1 MAITTYTANG
11 AVISG
16 GSSGDLTPTEIGTAA
31 GQTAGIT
38 SLSYSGSYATEVTQ
52 NGTNYGYALIVQLP
66 VPVIK
71 IDLKA
76 LGNFVLPK
84 LTGSKIPQALQWL
97 LANEAAFFAKLQAVA
112 FNLVKVIPNASVII
126 QVKAGKLTLLNVLLV
141 AQKTPVAVPLP
152 SFIFDVSSLMPSL
165 SGVSLPFSPPSI
177 AIAVPVPVP
186 IAIPP
191 SAALVLYGQVI
202 AGVTSSGSV
211 VSSPLT
217 SAVRLPII

>member
-1 MAITTYTANG
+1 MSITTIN
-11 AVISG
+11 
-16 GSSGDLTPTEIGTAA
+16 SSGNLTPSESTTQA
-31 GQTAGIT
+31 GQTVGVT
-38 SLSYSGSYATEVTQ
+38 SLAYSSNLTTQVTQ

-76 LGNFVLPK
+76 LGNFLLPK
-84 LTGSKIPQALQWL
+84 LTGSKIPQALHWL
-97 LANEAAFFAKLQAVA
+97 LANETAFFAKLQAVA
-112 FNLVKVIPNASVII
+112 FKLVKVIPNASVII

-165 SGVSLPFSPPSI
+165 SGISLPFSPPSI

-186 IAIPP
+186 IVIPP
-191 SAALVLYGQVI
+191 SAALVLNGQVI

-211 VSSPLT
+211 VSSSLT
-217 SAVRLPII
+217 SALRLPII